1 MYVPLNIFTNF
12 DKFYI
17 LSFLFNIY
25 NIFNFKLLF
34 NLKSLEVSTIDLSK
48 KVLIITLLIFA
59 VLTAAF
65 TFTHNMQLSNFL
77 ELEQADT
84 LENVER
90 VQNAVST
97 RQGYIDYIVQ
107 DWACW
112 DDTYQFIEDG
122 NQQYIDVDLQNETLA
137 GIRVNVMLFVN
148 ESGDVVYTKS
158 VDINSTEERPVPAGL
173 LKMIEEGTLLTT
185 GENDTISGIVLLDE
199 GPMFIAC
206 HPILTTKY
214 EGPSK
219 GTLIFGRFFDNY
231 LLESFKDT
239 TRSSLS
245 MYRTDQEMPSD
256 FQEEFQKFS
265 ETPDMILVEPLSE
278 ERVAGYFEL
287 RDISD
292 QPALIIRADFPRE
305 LYLHGERTLNY
316 MYLFLLFTGL
326 LTGIGVKFA
335 LDRLF
340 ISRLVEIDDFVTK
353 VRSEKDLSKRLS
365 LKDNDELYRLSRE
378 INGMLNE
385 IDLAEQG
392 VKAQE
397 REKKVL
403 LDSLNELV
411 VFVNPEMKII
421 WANKAALKYMQ
432 MDLEKAVGL
441 FLKAA
446 PDISG
451 QLVEYTQLEQAF
463 VTGEKKSGEFTSK
476 DGRIWFFQA
485 IPVADE
491 NGKIIGVMETRRD
504 VTESKKA
511 EQLLREKHIAEA
523 ANRTKSEFLAN
534 MSHELRTPL
543 NSIIGFSDLLY
554 EKVYGELNVKQ
565 IKAVGNISR
574 SGKHLL
580 NLINDI
586 LDLSKVEAGKL
597 ELDYKDFELA
607 SKLNSIKNM
616 LSPIADK
623 KMIKVEIQ
631 VDKNLATIRADDAR
645 FVQILYNL
653 LDNAIKFSHENGLV
667 KIEAKKKGELVEV
680 TVKDYGI
687 GIKVED
693 QNKLFKPFSQV
704 DSFFSKQF
712 QGTGLGLALVKQLVN
727 LHGGYVW
734 FSSKIEEGSTFAFTL
749 PINRDD
755 RNGDNGEIKSL
766 NRAETAENPDF

>member
-1 MYVPLNIFTNF
+1 M
-12 DKFYI
+12 
-17 LSFLFNIY
+17 
-25 NIFNFKLLF
+25 
-34 NLKSLEVSTIDLSK
+34 STIDISK

-97 RQGYIDYIVQ
+97 RQGYIDYIDQ

-112 DDTYQFIEDG
+112 DDTYQFIEDR

-148 ESGDVVYTKS
+148 ESGNVVYVKS
-158 VDINSTEERPVPAGL
+158 VDVNSVEEMPVPAGL
-173 LKMIEEGTLLTT
+173 LKMIEDGTLLTK
-185 GENDTISGIVLLDE
+185 GEDDTISGIVLLDE

-245 MYRTDQEMPSD
+245 MYRTDREMPPD
-256 FQEEFQKFS
+256 FQEALNIFS
-265 ETPDMILVEPLSE
+265 ETPDTILVEPLSE
-278 ERVAGYFEL
+278 EKVAGYFEL
-287 RDISD
+287 RDISG

-305 LYLHGERTLNY
+305 LYLHGEKTLNY
-316 MYLFLLFTGL
+316 MYFFLL
-326 LTGIGVKFA
+326 LTGLVTGVGVKFA
-335 LDRLF
+335 LDNLF
-340 ISRLVEIDDFVTK
+340 VSRLVEIDNFVTK

-365 LKDNDELYRLSRE
+365 LKDSDELYRLSKE

-385 IDLAEQG
+385 IDLAEQEL
-392 VKAQE
+392 KAQE

-411 VFVNPEMKII
+411 VFVSPEMKII
-421 WANKAALKYMQ
+421 WANKAALSYMQ
-432 MDLEKAVGL
+432 LDLENAVGVYL
-441 FLKAA
+441 NAIKVVH
-446 PDISG
+446 G
-451 QLVEYTQLEQAF
+451 QVVEYSRLEHVF
-463 VTGEKKSGEFTSK
+463 VTGKKKSGEFTSK
-476 DGRIWFFQA
+476 DGKIWFFQA
-485 IPVADE
+485 IPVTDE

-504 VTESKKA
+504 ITERKKA
-511 EQLLREKHIAEA
+511 EQLLQEKQIAEV

-554 EKVYGELNVKQ
+554 ENVYGELNVRQ
-565 IKAVGNISR
+565 LKAVRNISN

-597 ELDYKDFELA
+597 ELDYKEFELA
-607 SKLNSIKNM
+607 SELNAVKNM
-616 LSPIADK
+616 LSPIAGRK
-623 KMIKVEIQ
+623 HIKVEIQ
-631 VDKNLATIRADDAR
+631 VDQSLTTIRADEAR

-667 KIEAKKKGELVEV
+667 KIEARKKGDLLEV
-680 TVKDYGI
+680 MVKDNGI
-687 GIKVED
+687 GINVED

-704 DSFFSKQF
+704 DSFSSKQF

-734 FSSKIEEGSTFAFTL
+734 FSSKIEEGSTFIFTL
-749 PINRDD
+749 PIN
-755 RNGDNGEIKSL
+755 GDKKTETTVKS
-766 NRAETAENPDF
+766 NPLKVQKRLKTRTFKGNSKMD